1 MLQEEIKNTFKHIK
15 TLKKETTLISSD
27 FSTQIFLKV
36 PFCRIVTTRARAW
49 CECKRKK
56 VKNKIAEKEIWETET
71 NINVKWGK
79 SLFSPRRKKNK
90 WNQRNLYREKI
101 LNKREKKLTNTN
113 LKPETYKSTAKTTT
127 TTTTVTYKQIKM
139 LYFRE
144 INVNANSCRLGSPSP
159 IKLGTEATKESTVR
173 VLNRK
178 RGTGPN
184 FRRRNWTVH

>member
-1 MLQEEIKNTFKHIK
+1 MNLQLSSETEKSRKILNARIKREMSNNKLCCKKRLKTHSSILKHWRK
-15 TLKKETTLISSD
+15 RQHSS
-27 FSTQIFLKV
+27 QAIFLHKYFWKS
-36 PFCRIVTTRARAW
+36 PFVELLHREHERDASAS
-49 CECKRKK
+49 EKK

-144 INVNANSCRLGSPSP
+144 INVNANSCRLGPPSP
-159 IKLGTEATKESTVR
+159 L
-173 VLNRK
+173 
-178 RGTGPN
+178 
-184 FRRRNWTVH
+184 

>member
-1 MLQEEIKNTFKHIK
+1 MLQEEIKNTFKHIN

-127 TTTTVTYKQIKM
+127 TTVTYKTNQDAIFSRNQCQRKFVSVGTP
-139 LYFRE
+139 L
-144 INVNANSCRLGSPSP
+144 PP
-159 IKLGTEATKESTVR
+159 IKLGSEATK
-173 VLNRK
+173 
-178 RGTGPN
+178 
-184 FRRRNWTVH
+184 